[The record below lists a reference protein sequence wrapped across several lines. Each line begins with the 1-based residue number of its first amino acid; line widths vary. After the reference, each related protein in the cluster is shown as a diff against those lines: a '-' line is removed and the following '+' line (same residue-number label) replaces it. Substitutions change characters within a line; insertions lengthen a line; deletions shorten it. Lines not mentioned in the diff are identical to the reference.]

1 MMFTHRSVC
10 VCVCVCVCITLQ
22 QAWQQWEKLLVQKVM
37 ATPTN
42 RPEQC
47 TQQQEVIVR
56 LLRTHRQFHRPAMQ
70 AVKSLN
76 TGVYRSVFNGLKYSA
91 YYMYHMLEY

>member
-1 MMFTHRSVC
+1 MFTHRRKEVC
-10 VCVCVCVCITLQ
+10 VCVYITLQ

-47 TQQQEVIVR
+47 TQQQEVIVW
-56 LLRTHRQFHRPAMQ
+56 LLCTHCQFHRPAMK
-70 AVKSLN
+70 AVKAL
-76 TGVYRSVFNGLKYSA
+76 TKGL
-91 YYMYHMLEY
+91 

>member
-1 MMFTHRSVC
+1 MFTHRRK
-10 VCVCVCVCITLQ
+10 CVCVCITLQ

-42 RPEQC
+42 RPEQS

-56 LLRTHRQFHRPAMQ
+56 LLRTHCQFHRPAMK
-70 AVKSLN
+70 AVKTLT
-76 TGVYRSVFNGLKYSA
+76 TGV
-91 YYMYHMLEY
+91 